1 MKNIEVK
8 GAKQHNLKNIDVIIP
23 RDKLTVITGLS
34 GSGKSSLAFDTLYA
48 EGQRRYVESLSSYA
62 RQFLSVMD
70 KPDVDHINGL
80 SPAISIEQKSTS
92 HNPRS
97 TVGTVTEIYDY
108 LRLLYARVGTPFCP
122 DHGIS
127 LESQSIDQ
135 IVDKLFKDEENERSI
150 ILCPIVSQQKG
161 EHLILLNDLKVR
173 GFIRAKINGEII
185 DLDNL
190 PQLNK
195 NKKHDIDIVIDR
207 LSITKKNKSRL
218 SESIE
223 TALRESDGK
232 SWHRLIMLNNN
243 ISFILHKPQ
252 LSENIGAC
260 ARAIKN
266 FNFQKMIVVD
276 PKPIY
281 PNDKILAT
289 SVGAKNIISKS
300 KNFDNLES
308 ALKNIDVVIATS
320 ARFRNKNIKHIQLED
335 LKKIDYKK
343 KVAFLFGSEA
353 SGLSNNEISYANYTL
368 QIPTN
373 PDFKSLNLSH
383 SLIIIAQVVHS
394 VINSKVSSFKKS
406 KKVKSAS
413 KKDILSMFNLCIK
426 NLEDIGFFKPKE
438 KKPKMLENLRNIFY
452 RMELSSKETRILSSV
467 FASLG
472 KKR

>member
-1 MKNIEVK
+1 MSK
-8 GAKQHNLKNIDVIIP
+8 
-23 RDKLTVITGLS
+23 
-34 GSGKSSLAFDTLYA
+34 
-48 EGQRRYVESLSSYA
+48 
-62 RQFLSVMD
+62 
-70 KPDVDHINGL
+70 
-80 SPAISIEQKSTS
+80 
-92 HNPRS
+92 
-97 TVGTVTEIYDY
+97 
-108 LRLLYARVGTPFCP
+108 
-122 DHGIS
+122 
-127 LESQSIDQ
+127 
-135 IVDKLFKDEENERSI
+135 
-150 ILCPIVSQQKG
+150 
-161 EHLILLNDLKVR
+161 
-173 GFIRAKINGEII
+173 
-185 DLDNL
+185 
-190 PQLNK
+190 
-195 NKKHDIDIVIDR
+195 
-207 LSITKKNKSRL
+207 
-218 SESIE
+218 
-223 TALRESDGK
+223 
-232 SWHRLIMLNNN
+232 NN

-260 ARAIKN
+260 ARAMKN

-300 KNFDNLES
+300 KNYNNLET

-373 PDFKSLNLSH
+373 QEFKSLNLSH

-394 VINSKVSSFKKS
+394 IINSKVSSFIKS

-438 KKPKMLENLRNIFY
+438 KKPIMLENLRNIFY

>member
-1 MKNIEVK
+1 MSK
-8 GAKQHNLKNIDVIIP
+8 
-23 RDKLTVITGLS
+23 
-34 GSGKSSLAFDTLYA
+34 
-48 EGQRRYVESLSSYA
+48 
-62 RQFLSVMD
+62 
-70 KPDVDHINGL
+70 
-80 SPAISIEQKSTS
+80 
-92 HNPRS
+92 
-97 TVGTVTEIYDY
+97 
-108 LRLLYARVGTPFCP
+108 
-122 DHGIS
+122 
-127 LESQSIDQ
+127 
-135 IVDKLFKDEENERSI
+135 
-150 ILCPIVSQQKG
+150 
-161 EHLILLNDLKVR
+161 
-173 GFIRAKINGEII
+173 
-185 DLDNL
+185 
-190 PQLNK
+190 
-195 NKKHDIDIVIDR
+195 
-207 LSITKKNKSRL
+207 
-218 SESIE
+218 
-223 TALRESDGK
+223 
-232 SWHRLIMLNNN
+232 NN

-260 ARAIKN
+260 ARAMKN

-300 KNFDNLES
+300 KNYNNLET
-308 ALKNIDVVIATS
+308 ALKNIDLVIATS

-373 PDFKSLNLSH
+373 PEFKSLNLSH

-394 VINSKVSSFKKS
+394 VINSKVSSFNKS

-413 KKDILSMFNLCIK
+413 KKDILSMSNLCIK

-438 KKPKMLENLRNIFY
+438 KRPIMLENLRNIFY